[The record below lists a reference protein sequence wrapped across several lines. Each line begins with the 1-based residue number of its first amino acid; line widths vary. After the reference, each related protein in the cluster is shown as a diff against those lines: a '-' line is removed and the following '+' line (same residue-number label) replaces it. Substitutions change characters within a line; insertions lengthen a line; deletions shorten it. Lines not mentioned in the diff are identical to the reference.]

1 MAVHAQFGDGFGEN
15 HVGAGF
21 YAGLGALDGRLQAF
35 NRQCIGARHNH
46 EIGIHAGIDGGFHA
60 VDHFFKRNNGF
71 VGAVAAAFLRHL
83 VFEMHGG
90 HAGFFHG
97 FDGAGDIE
105 CAAPTGVDIDQKR
118 GVDIIGDALC
128 VD

>member
-1 MAVHAQFGDGFGEN
+1 MPEDFTVNSVEFGAKAIPETKRLHGKVFGWQFQDGGRDCERF
-15 HVGAGF
+15 
-21 YAGLGALDGRLQAF
+21 DG
-35 NRQCIGARHNH
+35 
-46 EIGIHAGIDGGFHA
+46 AGIDGGFHA